1 MKKRNKKLKAF
12 LESLHEHSIENIKF
26 WDNLQRDIESQIF
39 RIKTKGIKMKT
50 YISIIISTIML
61 TGCATPSLKRTIA
74 GNLRG
79 ILQSGDCNAAC
90 LGTCEVIKAKILQ
103 EADKL
108 EGK

>member
-1 MKKRNKKLKAF
+1 MK
-12 LESLHEHSIENIKF
+12 I
-26 WDNLQRDIESQIF
+26 
-39 RIKTKGIKMKT
+39 
-50 YISIIISTIML
+50 YISIIML
-61 TGCATPSLKRTIA
+61 AMMSTGCATPSLKRTIA

-79 ILQSGDCNAAC
+79 ILQAGDCNAAC